1 MKRSSGKPPSTY
13 LSAGF
18 EVAIAAAGILFL
30 AFALL
35 ADQDWW
41 DRHFLPRYF
50 FSHEKYVMSEWIA
63 RLAAGAI
70 GIILV
75 FLVRP
80 VVGRVTSRMSV
91 GEIAAGLLRIMLA
104 IGLALAATEWTMG
117 HKFAYAAAE
126 TQPGEEPIRQPDP
139 RLGWVFTPAHDGRIT
154 VGGREIAYSIDR
166 LGYRVPSRQKPVD
179 VNLPSVV
186 FTGESIIA
194 GYGLNW
200 EETIPAQVSA
210 ALNMQSATIAVFG
223 YANDQAY
230 LRAQS
235 ELPRF
240 HRPLAL
246 VSLFMPSL
254 VARNLGDDRPHLGPG
269 LTWRPAVHRLWL
281 TSLFRFLAPYHGEA
295 EIEQGIQATRAQL
308 IATAALARRYGAISL
323 VVDAQYGPETP
334 VERMLRWRILEKPG
348 IDYVRVKL
356 DPGWHLKDDLHPDP
370 RAAQAIAM
378 AVAAR
383 LKADLGRARELS
395 GPESHD
401 DGAAD

>member
-18 EVAIAAAGILFL
+18 EMAIAAAGILFL

-154 VGGREIAYSIDR
+154 VGGREITPSSVDR
-166 LGYRVPSRQKPVD
+166 TP
-179 VNLPSVV
+179 
-186 FTGESIIA
+186 
-194 GYGLNW
+194 YGLD
-200 EETIPAQVSA
+200 ESRSA
-210 ALNMQSATIAVFG
+210 GRGRS
-223 YANDQAY
+223 
-230 LRAQS
+230 
-235 ELPRF
+235 
-240 HRPLAL
+240 
-246 VSLFMPSL
+246 
-254 VARNLGDDRPHLGPG
+254 G
-269 LTWRPAVHRLWL
+269 LTWFGRQPAAAKRFGAL
-281 TSLFRFLAPYHGEA
+281 TFQNASIRGSYAH
-295 EIEQGIQATRAQL
+295 
-308 IATAALARRYGAISL
+308 
-323 VVDAQYGPETP
+323 D
-334 VERMLRWRILEKPG
+334 
-348 IDYVRVKL
+348 
-356 DPGWHLKDDLHPDP
+356 GW
-370 RAAQAIAM
+370 
-378 AVAAR
+378 
-383 LKADLGRARELS
+383 
-395 GPESHD
+395 
-401 DGAAD
+401 